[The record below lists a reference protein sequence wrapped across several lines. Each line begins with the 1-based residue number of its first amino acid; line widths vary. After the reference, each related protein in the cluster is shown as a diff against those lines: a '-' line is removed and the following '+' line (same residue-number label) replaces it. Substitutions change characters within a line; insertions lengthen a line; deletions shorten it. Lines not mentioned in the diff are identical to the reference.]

1 MKQKISYLFFSFV
14 FVLLTLGALGG
25 KQAEAVQG
33 NASWSTGSSVNSQ
46 MGTAFTNDYMSNVQ
60 NNLLTPSSA
69 TSRFFAPVSCGG
81 IQVIKYDER
90 TNARLSGAQFT
101 IYDRWGRAIQVIQT
115 NYNGIA
121 ETRSLPLGYYS
132 IKETKAPTGYQ
143 LETSALSFSILR
155 AGQFICITKCNKP
168 LPTQTGSLKV
178 NKVGENNQAL
188 AGAIFDVY
196 NANNQYVGRIAT
208 NANGVAT
215 LGNLPY
221 GTYKLIEVQA
231 PNGYELDTTP
241 KYVTISA
248 SSPGGV
254 ASITISNKKVVKIG
268 SIKVNKIGENN
279 QALAGA
285 VFDVYNANNQ
295 YVGRITTNANGVAT
309 LGNLPYGT
317 YKLIEVQA
325 PTGYELDATPKYV
338 TISASSPGGVA
349 SITISNKKVVKT
361 GTIEVIK
368 KDESGKLL
376 AGAKFYVLNSK
387 NVYVGQITTDANGV
401 ATLTNLPYDTYVLLE
416 YEAPEGYELDQ
427 TLKYVTLS
435 ENSPNGKASIT
446 VVNKK
451 KITTGALEVVKKDE
465 AGKLLAGA
473 EFEVRD
479 ANDKVVGT
487 ITTDANGIAT
497 LKDLPYGTYKIIET
511 KAPEGYELDATPKTI
526 TISKDDPNGVISIT
540 IENKKAKTTGALEV
554 VKKDEAGT
562 LLAGAEFDV
571 YNEKDEL
578 VGKITTDANGIGQ
591 LDDLPYGT
599 YKLIETKA
607 PEGFELDATPKTV
620 TISKDDPNGKVSVD
634 VINKKIELPVTG
646 SLKITKY
653 VKDSDPTVYLE
664 GAVFEIYDNNNQLIG
679 THTTDVNGEILLND
693 LEPGKYYVIEVEAPP
708 GYEQDSTFYEVTVE
722 SGKIAEVR
730 HANIKKENL
739 GGLKITKYAKDEFGF
754 ETDIVL
760 PNAEF
765 EVKDSAGTI
774 HKGTTDTQGE
784 LFFPDLPVGEVT
796 VTETKAP
803 DGYEIDVAT
812 QNTKIVAETI
822 TEVTFY
828 NQPKEELGRALVY
841 LSSNDAKQTLHGL
854 EYSITCTKG
863 AAFETTVV
871 TNKFGQISTY
881 LPPGEYE
888 IEPVVKGYSTA
899 SKATSFKIEANKFT
913 IIRLTI

>member
-33 NASWSTGSSVNSQ
+33 NASWSTGASVNSQ

-60 NNLLTPSSA
+60 NNLLTPSNA

-101 IYDRWGRAIQVIQT
+101 IYDRWGRAVQVIQT

-188 AGAIFDVY
+188 AGA
-196 NANNQYVGRIAT
+196 
-208 NANGVAT
+208 
-215 LGNLPY
+215 
-221 GTYKLIEVQA
+221 
-231 PNGYELDTTP
+231 
-241 KYVTISA
+241 
-248 SSPGGV
+248 
-254 ASITISNKKVVKIG
+254 
-268 SIKVNKIGENN
+268 
-279 QALAGA
+279 

-325 PTGYELDATPKYV
+325 PNGYELDATPKYV

-401 ATLTNLPYDTYVLLE
+401 ATLTNLPFDTYVLLE

-497 LKDLPYGTYKIIET
+497 LKDLPFGTYKIIET

-526 TISKDDPNGVISIT
+526 TISKGDPNGVISIT

-578 VGKITTDANGIGQ
+578 VGKITTDANGVGQ

>member
-14 FVLLTLGALGG
+14 FVLLTLGALGV

-33 NASWSTGSSVNSQ
+33 NASWSAGSSVNSQ

-101 IYDRWGRAIQVIQT
+101 IYDRWGRAVQVIQT

-188 AGAIFDVY
+188 AGA
-196 NANNQYVGRIAT
+196 
-208 NANGVAT
+208 
-215 LGNLPY
+215 
-221 GTYKLIEVQA
+221 
-231 PNGYELDTTP
+231 
-241 KYVTISA
+241 
-248 SSPGGV
+248 
-254 ASITISNKKVVKIG
+254 
-268 SIKVNKIGENN
+268 
-279 QALAGA
+279 

-325 PTGYELDATPKYV
+325 PNGYELDATPKYV

-401 ATLTNLPYDTYVLLE
+401 ATLTNLPFDTYVLLE

-497 LKDLPYGTYKIIET
+497 LKDLPFGTYKIIET

-526 TISKDDPNGVISIT
+526 TISKGDPNGVISIT
-540 IENKKAKTTGALEV
+540 IENKKAKTTGNLEV
-554 VKKDEAGT
+554 IKKDEAGT

-578 VGKITTDANGIGQ
+578 VGKITTDANGVGQ
-591 LDDLPYGT
+591 LNDLPYGT

-841 LSSNDAKQTLHGL
+841 LSSNDAKQALHGL